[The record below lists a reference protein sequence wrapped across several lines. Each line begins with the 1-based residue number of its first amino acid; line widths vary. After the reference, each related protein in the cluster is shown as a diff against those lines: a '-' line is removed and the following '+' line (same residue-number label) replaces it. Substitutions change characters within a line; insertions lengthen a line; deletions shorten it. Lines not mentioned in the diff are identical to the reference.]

1 MQGDGHQAGSE
12 YFPIDQRHPRERLG
26 QELTVPD
33 HPELTGIALGNQDI
47 AVITEGEIKR
57 IGQARGNR
65 YHPDRASIRG
75 HDGTRCIEL
84 IHEVSL

>member
-1 MQGDGHQAGSE
+1 LLRLTVYFNRLGIGHIDQGIVIGMQGDRTSSRLGILPHRPGGNPS
-12 YFPIDQRHPRERLG
+12 ERLG

-57 IGQARGNR
+57 IGQAQGQ
-65 YHPDRASIRG
+65 
-75 HDGTRCIEL
+75 
-84 IHEVSL
+84 